1 MWSSDALDACRRG
14 ARGALLLASMA
25 LAACTLRPLLHA
37 VDDNG
42 VRTQLEATKVVG
54 LDGRLG
60 QLVRN
65 ALLDQLNPAGVD
77 SPSDFILQV
86 RLQRNAQALG
96 IQSNNDIT
104 RFNLRLTARFELV
117 EAKSGKVLYESQVQR
132 IASYNVGSQP
142 YATLSA
148 ETDAE
153 RRVAREVG
161 TNIRTE
167 LAVYFARQTSPV

>member
-1 MWSSDALDACRRG
+1 MWSSDGMTTRRTVLLGASLALGACN
-14 ARGALLLASMA
+14 
-25 LAACTLRPLLHA
+25 LRPMLHS
-37 VDDNG
+37 VNDEG
-42 VRTQLEATKVVG
+42 VRGQLEATKVAG

-65 ALLDQLNPAGVD
+65 ALLDELNPAGVD
-77 SPSDFILQV
+77 APSAYILDV
-86 RLQRNAQALG
+86 KLQRNAQALG
-96 IQSNNDIT
+96 IQSNNVIT

-117 EAKSGKVLYESQVQR
+117 DAKSGKVLYQSQVQR
-132 IASYNVGSQP
+132 IASYNVGQDP

-161 TNIRTE
+161 NNIATL
-167 LAVYFARQTSPV
+167 LAVHFARQTSPA